1 MAGLLL
7 NRSRQVPAEETPAF
21 AGIAERFRRAGD
33 LDRAITLCRDGLKR
47 FPTQLSA
54 RVTLG
59 WALLDRGEYDEARAE
74 LEQVIRRAPD
84 NLAAIRG
91 LAELHDR
98 ADNTPASMSMDAASQ
113 WQMPAAPEPEPLPGP
128 PAAASFAA
136 PEPPAPVPD
145 WSAPL
150 AVPHLSSSSD
160 EQPAIINVPHESLSF
175 SSSSA
180 EPVAE
185 AGEHVDE
192 TIDLHFAE
200 PMVSEAFEIER
211 TGDRAGAAEG
221 RAQRTEDGTEGLAN
235 GEQGTGFFAPHAF
248 VDADRHS
255 AEAFSVSG
263 AAADVEH
270 HADAL
275 QPIDLMASAD
285 APDTIEG
292 LDLAAL
298 ADAEDAKAAPAF
310 VLSPFEAHETTIDL
324 DAELGDE
331 ASEPVP
337 ASELPAGVGALDF
350 GDPFVQ
356 PDVVPMAAASTAHVP
371 AALPVSP
378 VEPHPLP
385 AAAASTGFSLDL
397 PVARSVPVAQ
407 RSDARDDNGAL
418 SPDLGIV
425 SIGPL
430 GDVPIDVAEPI
441 HPMASLG
448 AVDLADGAP
457 PVLDRTAAAADDGP
471 VREPVPEAAPAIHDY
486 ELPAT
491 AADSDAVWGFGRAAI
506 AAPVAMASEAI
517 PGPSPANRPALRS
530 LESFLRK
537 VEARRLQ
544 LQLQS
549 GSPA

>member
-113 WQMPAAPEPEPLPGP
+113 WQMPVAPEPEPLPGP
-128 PAAASFAA
+128 PAAANFAA
-136 PEPPAPVPD
+136 PEPPAPPAPVPD
-145 WSAPL
+145 WSTPL
-150 AVPHLSSSSD
+150 AVPHLSSSPD

-175 SSSSA
+175 SSSSST

-185 AGEHVDE
+185 AALEHADE
-192 TIDLHFAE
+192 AVDLHFAE
-200 PMVSEAFEIER
+200 PMVSEAFEIEGNSKPG
-211 TGDRAGAAEG
+211 TVDRGQAAG
-221 RAQRTEDGTEGLAN
+221 
-235 GEQGTGFFAPHAF
+235 QGTVFFAPHAF
-248 VDADRHS
+248 VDADSHR

-263 AAADVEH
+263 AAADVEQR
-270 HADAL
+270 ADER

-285 APDTIEG
+285 APDAIEG

-298 ADAEDAKAAPAF
+298 ADAADAEAGNAAPAF

-324 DAELGDE
+324 DAEPGDE
-331 ASEPVP
+331 ASEPAP

-356 PDVVPMAAASTAHVP
+356 PEVVPIAAASTAHVP

-378 VEPHPLP
+378 VESHPLP
-385 AAAASTGFSLDL
+385 AVAASSGLSLDL

-407 RSDARDDNGAL
+407 RSDARDDDNEL

-441 HPMASLG
+441 HPMVSLG

-471 VREPVPEAAPAIHDY
+471 AREPVPEAAPAIHDY
-486 ELPAT
+486 ELPVT

-506 AAPVAMASEAI
+506 AAPVAVASEAI